1 MAIIVK
7 VSIDSKDLPIE
18 GFEENLK
25 SEIKLEDINEI
36 TETVEFDVE
45 IKEEPIESKDLQ
57 ETECILMKKELIEPI
72 ELIESIETSVSYENE
87 LENFVNLLFEVKS
100 ETKNIVESN
109 LEEDPL
115 QMPSTNNAFEG
126 VLRRA

>member
-1 MAIIVK
+1 MDGRFKVKLINDKKNYSDIFSKMAIIVK

-72 ELIESIETSVSYENE
+72 QLIESLETSVSYENE

-100 ETKNIVESN
+100 ETKKYSRI
-109 LEEDPL
+109 
-115 QMPSTNNAFEG
+115 
-126 VLRRA
+126 